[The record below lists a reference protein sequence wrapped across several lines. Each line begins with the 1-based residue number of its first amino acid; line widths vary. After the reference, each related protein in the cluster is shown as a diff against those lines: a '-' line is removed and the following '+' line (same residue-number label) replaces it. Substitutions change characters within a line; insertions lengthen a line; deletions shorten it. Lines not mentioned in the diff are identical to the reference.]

1 MIAKRIHATGVVQ
14 GVGFR
19 PFVFGLAT
27 ELGLRGWVCNT
38 SAGVDIVIEGEAGP
52 VGRFVE
58 SLSGRTPRLAR
69 IDEIVSQDAAPSGYA
84 RFEIRESERIEGAVQ
99 PVSPDV
105 AICSDCER
113 ELFDP
118 DDRRYLY
125 PFINCTNCGPR
136 FTIIR
141 DLPYD
146 RPQTTMSG
154 FRLCERCSAEYS
166 DPLDRRFH
174 AQPIA
179 CPDCGP
185 AVQLRSVAAPT
196 ETLSTIQM
204 RLSAIL
210 GVRRLLREGSI
221 VAVKGLGGFH
231 LACDAANPAAVEELR
246 KRKSRIQKPFAVM
259 MADLTTVRRYC
270 VISAVEEALLQ
281 GIEKPIVLLRQRP
294 GQGLPTAIAP
304 GMDTVGVMLPYT
316 PLHHILI
323 NQEDPRLGAQP
334 VPSVLVMTSGNFSE
348 EPIAID
354 NQDALVRL
362 APLADAFLLHDRP
375 IHIRCD
381 DSVLRAG
388 DAPDENAVAPI
399 FFRRSRGYAP
409 YPVQLPFASIPLL
422 AVGGELKNTFCL
434 ARDRYAFLSH
444 YIGDME
450 NAEVF
455 ESFEEGI
462 AHLRRLFR
470 IQPERVAYDLHPG
483 YYSTRYA
490 KHQVGLQQVGV
501 QHHHAHIAACM
512 AENGLPDQQVIGV
525 AWDGTGFGTDG
536 MIWGSEFL
544 VASYSAFER
553 TQHLEYLPLPGGDT
567 ATRNPWRIAV
577 AYAEAL
583 GLQIDGMPFL
593 RGVDGQT
600 LEVVRKQVRR
610 RVNAPSTS
618 SMGRLFDA
626 VASLAGIR
634 NEVTYEAQAAMEL
647 EALSRSDVGR
657 AHAYPFSL
665 RGEVIGL
672 AELLS
677 AVIADVRSGLTP
689 AHIGARLHLT
699 LADMVVKI
707 ASGLRRETGIRQVV
721 MSGGV
726 WQNTLLLG
734 LTRPRLLDAGFT
746 VLVHRQTPPNDG
758 SLALG
763 QAAVANFAA
772 L

>member
-388 DAPDENAVAPI
+388 DAPAENAVAPI

-647 EALSRSDVGR
+647 EALSRSEVGR

>member
-1 MIAKRIHATGVVQ
+1 
-14 GVGFR
+14 
-19 PFVFGLAT
+19 
-27 ELGLRGWVCNT
+27 
-38 SAGVDIVIEGEAGP
+38 
-52 VGRFVE
+52 
-58 SLSGRTPRLAR
+58 
-69 IDEIVSQDAAPSGYA
+69 
-84 RFEIRESERIEGAVQ
+84 
-99 PVSPDV
+99 
-105 AICSDCER
+105 
-113 ELFDP
+113 
-118 DDRRYLY
+118 
-125 PFINCTNCGPR
+125 
-136 FTIIR
+136 
-141 DLPYD
+141 
-146 RPQTTMSG
+146 
-154 FRLCERCSAEYS
+154 
-166 DPLDRRFH
+166 
-174 AQPIA
+174 
-179 CPDCGP
+179 
-185 AVQLRSVAAPT
+185 
-196 ETLSTIQM
+196 
-204 RLSAIL
+204 
-210 GVRRLLREGSI
+210 
-221 VAVKGLGGFH
+221 
-231 LACDAANPAAVEELR
+231 
-246 KRKSRIQKPFAVM
+246 
-259 MADLTTVRRYC
+259 
-270 VISAVEEALLQ
+270 
-281 GIEKPIVLLRQRP
+281 
-294 GQGLPTAIAP
+294 
-304 GMDTVGVMLPYT
+304 
-316 PLHHILI
+316 
-323 NQEDPRLGAQP
+323 
-334 VPSVLVMTSGNFSE
+334 
-348 EPIAID
+348 
-354 NQDALVRL
+354 
-362 APLADAFLLHDRP
+362 
-375 IHIRCD
+375 
-381 DSVLRAG
+381 
-388 DAPDENAVAPI
+388 
-399 FFRRSRGYAP
+399 
-409 YPVQLPFASIPLL
+409 LL

-593 RGVDGQT
+593 RGVDGRT

-647 EALSRSDVGR
+647 EALSRSEVGR

-689 AHIGARLHLT
+689 AHIGARLHLA

-707 ASGLRRETGIRQVV
+707 ASELRRETGIRQVV
-721 MSGGV
+721 LSGGV

-734 LTRPRLLDAGFT
+734 LTRPRLIDAGFT

-758 SLALG
+758 ALALG